1 MNETLQTLKNRRSV
15 RSYLP
20 EHIKD
25 EELQQILEAGIYA
38 PTGMGAQSPIIVV
51 VQDKQTIAYL
61 SKLNAAVMGSTSD
74 PFYGAPTVVVVLADR
89 SRGTCVEDGSL
100 VIGNMLN
107 AAASLGV
114 GSCWIHRAKEVF
126 DTPEGKAL
134 LEKWG
139 IQGDYVGVGN
149 CILGYAKGEIPAAKP
164 RKENYLYRVGS
175 KSGNTKEKEPWRERQ
190 AVIPAVTM
198 YTMKKVNVIAVIS
211 IWIRTRCTG
220 F

>member
-20 EHIKD
+20 EQIKD

-38 PTGMGAQSPIIVV
+38 PTGMGAQSPILVA
-51 VQDKQTIAYL
+51 VQDKETIAYL

-134 LEKWG
+134 LEK
-139 IQGDYVGVGN
+139 
-149 CILGYAKGEIPAAKP
+149 
-164 RKENYLYRVGS
+164 
-175 KSGNTKEKEPWRERQ
+175 
-190 AVIPAVTM
+190 
-198 YTMKKVNVIAVIS
+198 
-211 IWIRTRCTG
+211 
-220 F
+220 

>member
-20 EHIKD
+20 EQIKD

-51 VQDKQTIAYL
+51 VQDKETIAYL

-126 DTPEGKAL
+126 DTPEGTAL

-164 RKENYLYRVGS
+164 RKENYIYRV
-175 KSGNTKEKEPWRERQ
+175 
-190 AVIPAVTM
+190 
-198 YTMKKVNVIAVIS
+198 
-211 IWIRTRCTG
+211 
-220 F
+220 